1 MKRAEKRMKYHKC
14 INFLLSIGA
23 QNIPHSG
30 KTFFQHCVN
39 VYNLLR
45 KTNFSDDIC
54 YAGLLHSIYG
64 NDIFDVDFKVERKT
78 IKDLIGEEAESI
90 VYYFNSTSRDQLWK
104 EKKPTIIPILVA
116 NELDNTFLFKII
128 ENVFD
133 DFTVDKLYGN
143 YRDFRSWKF
152 TGSGSD
158 NNHRKLH
165 IKLKKSNKIDKILFD
180 KADEI
185 IEQNNLKQFTTFRRA
200 YASGYTHGTIHD
212 LHCDDGAQSFN
223 EIFTVM
229 FYLNKEW
236 NVNFAGETVFHYAQ
250 TETIDS
256 ILPRPS
262 RAILFDGAIPH
273 LARDPSRL
281 CPELRMVA
289 TFKYQVGNT

>member
-1 MKRAEKRMKYHKC
+1 MKRAEKRMIYHKC

-104 EKKPTIIPILVA
+104 EKKPNIIPILVA

-143 YRDFRSWKF
+143 YRDFRSWNF

-165 IKLKKSNKIDKILFD
+165 IKLKESNKI
-180 KADEI
+180 E
-185 IEQNNLKQFTTFRRA
+185 
-200 YASGYTHGTIHD
+200 
-212 LHCDDGAQSFN
+212 
-223 EIFTVM
+223 
-229 FYLNKEW
+229 
-236 NVNFAGETVFHYAQ
+236 
-250 TETIDS
+250 
-256 ILPRPS
+256 
-262 RAILFDGAIPH
+262 
-273 LARDPSRL
+273 
-281 CPELRMVA
+281 
-289 TFKYQVGNT
+289 

>member
-1 MKRAEKRMKYHKC
+1 MKGAEKRMKYHKC

-30 KTFFQHCVN
+30 KTFLNHCIN
-39 VYNLLR
+39 VYNFLR
-45 KTNFSDDIC
+45 KGKCSDDIC

-64 NDIFDVDFKVERKT
+64 NDIFDVDFKIERKT
-78 IKDLIGEEAESI
+78 IKDLIGDEAELI
-90 VYYFNSTSRDQLWK
+90 VYHFNNTPRDELWK
-104 EKKPTIIPILVA
+104 EKNSKILPILVA
-116 NELDNTFLFKII
+116 NQLDNNFLFEII

-133 DFTVDKLYGN
+133 DLIIDKLYAH
-143 YRDFRSWKF
+143 YRDFRSWNF
-152 TGSGSD
+152 TGAGLN
-158 NNHRKLH
+158 NNHRKLN
-165 IKLKKSNKIDKILFD
+165 IELKKSNKIDKILFD

-185 IEQNNLKQFTTFRRA
+185 IEQNNLKEFVTLKRA

-236 NVNFAGETVFHYAQ
+236 NVNFAGETVFYYSQ
-250 TETIDS
+250 IEKIDA
-256 ILPRPS
+256 ILPRPG
-262 RAILFDGAIPH
+262 RAVLFDGAVPH

-281 CPELRMVA
+281 CPELRMIA
-289 TFKYQVGNT
+289 TFKYKVGNI

>member
-1 MKRAEKRMKYHKC
+1 MKYHKC
-14 INFLLSIGA
+14 VNFLLSIGA

-30 KTFFQHCVN
+30 KTFLNHCIN
-39 VYNLLR
+39 VYNFLR
-45 KTNFSDDIC
+45 KGNCSDDIC

-64 NDIFDVDFKVERKT
+64 NDIFDVDFKIERKT

-90 VYYFNSTSRDQLWK
+90 VYYFNSTSRDELWK
-104 EKKPTIIPILVA
+104 EKKPNIIPILVA

-143 YRDFRSWKF
+143 YRDFRSWRF

-185 IEQNNLKQFTTFRRA
+185 IEQNNLKEFVTLKRA

-212 LHCDDGAQSFN
+212 LHCDDGAESFN

-236 NVNFAGETVFHYAQ
+236 NVNFSGETVFYYSQ

-262 RAILFDGAIPH
+262 RAVLFDGAIPH

-281 CPELRMVA
+281 CPELRMIA
-289 TFKYQVGNT
+289 TFKYKVGNL

>member
-1 MKRAEKRMKYHKC
+1 
-14 INFLLSIGA
+14 
-23 QNIPHSG
+23 
-30 KTFFQHCVN
+30 CVN
-39 VYNLLR
+39 VYNFLR
-45 KTNFSDDIC
+45 KGNCSDDIC

-64 NDIFDVDFKVERKT
+64 NDIFDVDFKIERKT

-90 VYYFNSTSRDQLWK
+90 VYHFNNTSRDKLWK
-104 EKKPTIIPILVA
+104 EKNSNILPILVA
-116 NELDNTFLFKII
+116 NELDNKFLFEII

-133 DFTVDKLYGN
+133 DFTVDKLYAH
-143 YRDFRSWKF
+143 YRDFRSWNF
-152 TGSGSD
+152 TGAGLNS
-158 NNHRKLH
+158 NHRKLN
-165 IKLKKSNKIDKILFD
+165 IELKKSNKIDKILFN

-185 IEQNNLKQFTTFRRA
+185 IEQNNLKQFITLKRA

-223 EIFTVM
+223 EIYTVM

-236 NVNFAGETVFHYAQ
+236 NVNFAGETVFYYSQ